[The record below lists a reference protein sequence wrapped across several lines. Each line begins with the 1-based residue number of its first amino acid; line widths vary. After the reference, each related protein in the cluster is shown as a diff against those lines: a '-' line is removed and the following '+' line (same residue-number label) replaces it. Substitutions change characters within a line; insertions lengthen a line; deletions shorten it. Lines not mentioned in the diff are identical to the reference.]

1 MKSCTIEISLT
12 FPIEIP
18 AKEFVMA
25 YIKEKIS
32 PINADSIMAEPL
44 TDEARGIP
52 GHLIA
57 IAAAS
62 SEKPVSTWL
71 IAAAYLL
78 VAACSFLGYMMAA
91 KWVKPTPLKL
101 VSIEGLTLFAIFYI
115 FAAAIERLVEPLKKL
130 IFDGR
135 KKNAQ
140 NIRDD
145 GRAAG
150 NIQQAADG
158 QAEINQT
165 RADSDIVTWAF
176 ATSFAI
182 LGTSATGLFFL
193 HAIGIEGVS
202 LWLDILITGLAIGA
216 GTKPLHDLIGY
227 IENKNLS
234 SKNDGNVSD

>member
-1 MKSCTIEISLT
+1 
-12 FPIEIP
+12 
-18 AKEFVMA
+18 MA
-25 YIKEKIS
+25 YIKEKTS
-32 PINADSIMAEPL
+32 PISMDSISAEPL
-44 TDEARGIP
+44 PDEVRGIP
-52 GHLIA
+52 THPIA
-57 IAAAS
+57 IAAAAG
-62 SEKPVSTWL
+62 EKPISAWL
-71 IAAAYLL
+71 IIAAYLF
-78 VAACSFLGYMMAA
+78 VGSCSFLGYMIAA
-91 KWVKPTPLKL
+91 RWVKPTPLKL

-115 FAAAIERLVEPLKKL
+115 FAAAIERIVEPLKNL

-140 NIRDD
+140 NIRDY

-158 QAEINQT
+158 QAEVNQT
-165 RADSDIVTWAF
+165 RADSGIVTWAF
-176 ATSFAI
+176 ATAFAI

-227 IENKNLS
+227 IENKNLT
-234 SKNDGNVSD
+234 SKDDGSVSD